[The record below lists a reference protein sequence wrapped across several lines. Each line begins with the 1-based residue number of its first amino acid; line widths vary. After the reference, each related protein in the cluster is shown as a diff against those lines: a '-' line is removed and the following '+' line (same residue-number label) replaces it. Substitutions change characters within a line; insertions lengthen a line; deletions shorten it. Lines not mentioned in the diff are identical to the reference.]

1 MFDVAV
7 HTETYEILVIYYM
20 VDEPGKVYAR
30 PVSMFLSEVDRVKYP
45 NVT

>member
-7 HTETYEILVIYYM
+7 YTETYKIFVIYYS